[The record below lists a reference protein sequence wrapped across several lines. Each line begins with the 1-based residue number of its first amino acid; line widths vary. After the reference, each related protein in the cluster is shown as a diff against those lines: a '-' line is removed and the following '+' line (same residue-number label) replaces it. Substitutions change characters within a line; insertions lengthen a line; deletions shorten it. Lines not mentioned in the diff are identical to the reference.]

1 MASSLSN
8 LANNF
13 SEGIHRIKCKCGHD
27 DKKCDTCGIKYKY
40 CQYRQVIIKYKYYRQ
55 YTNFKDD

>member
-8 LANNF
+8 LAYNF
-13 SEGIHRIKCKCGHD
+13 SEGIQRIKCKYGHD